1 MLNPPTSDPRS
12 AFCQAESLAARIT
25 TILRPECRPSPE
37 RQRLAQHPFPDE
49 GIREVLERIPGCE
62 GMYDAVREA
71 PAGQLKPLEHRLCA
85 ALSSAESKNPTVV
98 EELECLVSRT
108 VCFDEVWA
116 EELEDVE
123 KLRNLR
129 KQPGEGR
136 EYFSGE
142 TALDT
147 ARNAELCGLSFS
159 GGGVRSATFNL
170 GILQG
175 MAKTVCCGGWITCPR
190 CPAAGISVDGDG
202 VDQAERIR
210 QCAAGAAMRRPRST
224 VQELEPIAF
233 LRDYS
238 SYLTPNKGLFTGD
251 TWTAA
256 MTWVRNTLLNL
267 IVLLSVLAALLLAPH
282 LPVAFIERVTVYLQ
296 SRGHGWEELI
306 TLVALA
312 FQVWVILRVIH
323 NLNQFGQSAAE
334 ARGKGNANAGFGD
347 SLAQVRKFIIVPSLV
362 SAWLCASR
370 LWTISRETEVN
381 ALHIGGVGMMVLV
394 CFSLL
399 VTLQVRGGYIE
410 CYLREKKRTRSNRL
424 AAHSLCV
431 LLPLI
436 TTVVKVSILWGVYQL
451 FRQWAA
457 VPGGLTESHEAVWGM
472 PLILGDYAIC
482 IALHIGL
489 MGRYLSD
496 DRREWWS
503 RVAAYLGIC
512 ALGIC
517 ALCMACFYAPGS
529 PEFPCRQP
537 SNGWPR
543 CCCGRPLRRGRDCGG
558 FEERYQTRAILS
570 NRHNGGDRSV
580 CFHGRAVHLGLTG
593 SSFGDGILCEGLE
606 NPQFRP
612 RALVLRGGGDHR
624 VFDGTGGGCQRVL
637 DARF

>member
-1 MLNPPTSDPRS
+1 
-12 AFCQAESLAARIT
+12 
-25 TILRPECRPSPE
+25 
-37 RQRLAQHPFPDE
+37 
-49 GIREVLERIPGCE
+49 
-62 GMYDAVREA
+62 MYDAVREA
-71 PAGQLKPLEHRLCA
+71 PAGQLKALEHRLCA

-98 EELECLVSRT
+98 EELECLVFRT

-175 MAKTVCCGGWITCPR
+175 MAKHGVLRRVDYLSTVSGGGYIGGWLTAWIKRNGFDNVQQALRCEDRDPR
-190 CPAAGISVDGDG
+190 YK
-202 VDQAERIR
+202 
-210 QCAAGAAMRRPRST
+210 
-224 VQELEPIAF
+224 ELEPIAF

-436 TTVVKVSILWGVYQL
+436 TTVRKGQHSLGSVQL
-451 FRQWAA
+451 FRQWAS

-472 PLILGDYAIC
+472 PLILADYAIC

-512 ALGIC
+512 AVGIC
-517 ALCMACFYAPGS
+517 ALCMACFYAPAITRISLPPAFQWVAPLLLWAAITCGGVIAASSRKGARPVRSFLIGMITGIAPYVFMVGLFISVSLALHSGMAFCASGLAKS
-529 PEFPCRQP
+529 PIPVSSSCSSR
-537 SNGWPR
+537 
-543 CCCGRPLRRGRDCGG
+543 LRRSSGISM
-558 FEERYQTRAILS
+558 A
-570 NRHNGGDRSV
+570 
-580 CFHGRAVHLGLTG
+580 RAVDVNEFSMHHFYRNRLIRTYLGA
-593 SSFGDGILCEGLE
+593 SNQSK
-606 NPQFRP
+606 PQSPDR
-612 RALVLRGGGDHR
+612 L
-624 VFDGTGGGCQRVL
+624 
-637 DARF
+637 